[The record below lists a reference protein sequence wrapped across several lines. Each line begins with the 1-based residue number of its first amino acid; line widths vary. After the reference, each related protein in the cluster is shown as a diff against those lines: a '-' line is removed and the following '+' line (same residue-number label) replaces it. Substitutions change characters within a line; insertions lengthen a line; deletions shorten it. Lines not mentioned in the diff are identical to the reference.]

1 MEYANDGDLY
11 QKIGGHQKNKTYIE
25 EATVWQIFISMV
37 RGL

>member
-11 QKIGGHQKNKTYIE
+11 QKIGQCQKSKAFID
-25 EATVWQIFISMV
+25 EATVWQIFISIV